1 MWAYFNKEYGVT
13 ASWIEDLH
21 GFQSSKASMNDTAK
35 FEELYQIWREVADDL
50 RKIKLEESLNNPHAL
65 NMFQLNLLSSP
76 KEKYVDLKHSPA
88 IKGEEAA

>member
-35 FEELYQIWREVADDL
+35 FEELYQIW
-50 RKIKLEESLNNPHAL
+50 
-65 NMFQLNLLSSP
+65 
-76 KEKYVDLKHSPA
+76 
-88 IKGEEAA
+88 